1 MTRQANLFRARRL
14 LSPPLLSDAPTGEPA
29 RRMVTLRS
37 APRGWAVEL
46 FVEWLAG

>member
-1 MTRQANLFRARRL
+1 MA
-14 LSPPLLSDAPTGEPA
+14 EPA

-37 APRGWAVEL
+37 APCGGAVEW